1 MSKKQRLILIS
12 AVVVVSILFG
22 VRGILQQ
29 QHARRVIKECAAA
42 GETLEKSPPG
52 FERADT
58 FIQRL
63 RAIDTSAAP
72 ADLARA
78 IHDYADAM
86 ERAIG
91 AVKNGKESKQLDD
104 EMAATKERFVAVM
117 KNYL

>member
-1 MSKKQRLILIS
+1 MSKKQRLILIL
-12 AVVVVSILFG
+12 VVVALSILFG

-29 QHARRVIKECAAA
+29 QHARRFIRECAAA
-42 GETLEKSPPG
+42 EETLEKSPPG
-52 FERADT
+52 FERADA

-63 RAIDTSAAP
+63 RAVDTNGVP
-72 ADLARA
+72 ADLVKA

-86 ERAIG
+86 DRAME

-104 EMAATKERFVAVM
+104 EMAATKERFLVVM